1 MLDMFGMEIMLSQR
15 TLALV
20 VVVDKAVREV
30 LLEEVAE
37 AVMVVMAV
45 MVEDLNQMVQL
56 DKEDKVAVEVIET
69 NRVAD
74 TEVQAA
80 KGAIPT
86 VEVLVE
92 QVLLKCQPV
101 TMEV

>member
-1 MLDMFGMEIMLSQR
+1 MATIG
-15 TLALV
+15 
-20 VVVDKAVREV
+20 
-30 LLEEVAE
+30 VAMM
-37 AVMVVMAV
+37 AMVVMAV
-45 MVEDLNQMVQL
+45 MVEDLNQMVQV

>member
-20 VVVDKAVREV
+20 VVVDKAVRAV

-45 MVEDLNQMVQL
+45 TVEDLNQLVQL

-86 VEVLVE
+86 VVVLVE

>member
-37 AVMVVMAV
+37 AVMG
-45 MVEDLNQMVQL
+45 EDLNQMVQL